1 MNKTKLVILI
11 IVIIGVFVCIYFL
24 FPPTQT
30 SKLSVVVT
38 ILDNQHLND
47 YLNQISDKTI
57 EEIIANKPLEIDM
70 TLLSASNTPKN
81 KIHLKMKPNES
92 EIQWENTIKN
102 AFVKLLKDTIITSL
116 TNQSANDLIA
126 QTIKMIKDKSK
137 NSEYFFIITGSFPEC
152 YDKESAISLKNNIL
166 ETSKGLN
173 TTNKIIWNVL
183 DTRENEEEILKTM
196 QTANFC
202 PILDRRIIFEK
213 SRVCLDSS
221 LTNLYCIFF
230 DKLTSDQVNE
240 FWNFIKNNYG
250 KNINLTIWNV
260 GPLNNKTIRTFGKDT
275 LINEEIQLLE
285 NLTKGTWTSIGYLF
299 KQASNN
305 LMQINDS
312 IPKNLIIFGN
322 LPSEDKGSQLD
333 PQTWKRLNNI
343 KNLSITLYKP
353 KGVKDNK
360 TDKAIIEG
368 FKYYKINYKKY

>member
-1 MNKTKLVILI
+1 MNKTKLAILI

-250 KNINLTIWNV
+250 KNINLTIWND

>member
-250 KNINLTIWNV
+250 KNINLTIWND

>member
-1 MNKTKLVILI
+1 MNKQKLVILI
-11 IVIIGVFVCIYFL
+11 LVIIGVFVCIYFL
-24 FPPTQT
+24 FPPAQT

-57 EEIIANKPLEIDM
+57 EEITANKPLEIDL
-70 TLLSASNTPKN
+70 TLLSASNTRKN

-102 AFVKLLKDTIITSL
+102 AFVKLLKDTTITTL
-116 TNQSANDLIA
+116 TNQSTNDLIA

-152 YDKESAISLKNNIL
+152 YDKESVITLKNNIL

-173 TTNKIIWNVL
+173 TNNKIIWNVL

-213 SRVCLDSS
+213 SRECLDSS
-221 LTNLYCIFF
+221 LTNIYCIFF
-230 DKLTSDQVNE
+230 DKLTSEQVNE
-240 FWNFIKNNYG
+240 FLNFIKNNYG
-250 KNINLTIWNV
+250 KNINLTIWND
-260 GPLNNKTIRTFGKDT
+260 GPLNNKTIRTSGKDT
-275 LINEEIQLLE
+275 LSNEDTQLLGT
-285 NLTKGTWTSIGYLF
+285 LSKGTWTSIGYLF

-312 IPKNLIIFGN
+312 LPRKLIIFGN

-360 TDKAIIEG
+360 TDNAFIEG
-368 FKYYKINYKKY
+368 FKYYKIDYKKY

>member
-1 MNKTKLVILI
+1 
-11 IVIIGVFVCIYFL
+11 
-24 FPPTQT
+24 
-30 SKLSVVVT
+30 
-38 ILDNQHLND
+38 
-47 YLNQISDKTI
+47 
-57 EEIIANKPLEIDM
+57 
-70 TLLSASNTPKN
+70 
-81 KIHLKMKPNES
+81 
-92 EIQWENTIKN
+92 
-102 AFVKLLKDTIITSL
+102 
-116 TNQSANDLIA
+116 
-126 QTIKMIKDKSK
+126 MIKDKSK

-250 KNINLTIWNV
+250 KNINLTIWND